1 MKTLEVIEQPAD
13 RRWLD
18 RLVRLGVWFRNLRS
32 WKTAR
37 AYRDLTRAMQK
48 DADYAHTWQCNIAC
62 PLIDEGMNHEAAN
75 KAADLLMAHLFNV
88 KTNVKVH
95 TPLPAAASDETEVK
109 P

>member
-18 RLVRLGVWFRNLRS
+18 RLVRLGVWFRNLRNR
-32 WKTAR
+32 KTAR

-62 PLIDEGMNHEAAN
+62 PLMDEGMSHEDAN
-75 KAADLLMAHLFNV
+75 KAADRLMKHLFNV
-88 KTNVKVH
+88 KTNKWLYKCC
-95 TPLPAAASDETEVK
+95 PSSLERF
-109 P
+109 